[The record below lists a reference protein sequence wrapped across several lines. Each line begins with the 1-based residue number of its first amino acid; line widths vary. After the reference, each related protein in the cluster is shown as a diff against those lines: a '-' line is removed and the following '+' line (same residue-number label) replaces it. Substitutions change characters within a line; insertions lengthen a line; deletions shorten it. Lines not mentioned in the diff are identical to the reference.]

1 MAGNEKMIQDNRKY
15 LELLSGKYPTTQSV
29 CTEIINLRAIL
40 NLPKGTEHFMSDLH
54 GEYEAFNHIL
64 NNCSGVVREKA
75 EQIFKS
81 SLSDEDIGELCTL
94 VYYPELKIAS
104 VKNSGRDMDTWYETA
119 LLLMIELCKTVAV
132 KYTRSKVRKAL
143 PKDFAYIID
152 ELLHADY
159 GEESQSVYYSKIMES
174 ILALKNADEFIVA
187 LASLIKR
194 LAVDHLHIVGDIF
207 DRGPRPDLIMDMLK
221 EHHSVDVQWGNHDLL
236 WMGAAAGSEACIAAV
251 LVNSA
256 AFGNLSVLERGYSV
270 NLREL
275 AFFAD
280 KTYKDSPAFVPR
292 LLEDNPM
299 DEQDKSLAAKLYK
312 ALAIIMFKL
321 EGQLIRRHPE
331 FDMDER
337 LLLDKIDL
345 AAGTVL
351 CHGVKYQMTDSFFPT
366 LDPADPFRLS
376 PEEESVLQGLRESF
390 TTGRKLHSH
399 MRFLYSCGGMYRV
412 FNHNLMFHGCIP
424 MDAAGNFTAVSLAAR
439 TASGKGLL
447 DLADELARDA
457 YFGKGDEK
465 DAALDAMWYLW
476 CGKNSPLFGRSAMT
490 TFERLFIE
498 DDSTW
503 TERKNPYYDHVK
515 VKETCQR
522 ILLEFGLTSHIS
534 HIINGHV
541 PVRAKAGENPVK
553 GGGKLI
559 VIDGGFC
566 RAYHPRTGI
575 AGYTLIHN
583 SHGLRLSAHMPF
595 ESVEKAVEDNIDIH
609 SVTDDFEQ
617 LGRRLLVLDTDIGE
631 GISDDIFDLSLL
643 LEGYRYGII
652 AEKQ

>member
-1 MAGNEKMIQDNRKY
+1 MAGNEKMIRDNRKY
-15 LELLSGKYPTTQSV
+15 LELLSSRYPTTQSV

-75 EQIFKS
+75 ELIFKDSMS
-81 SLSDEDIGELCTL
+81 SEDIGELCTL

-104 VKNSGRDMDTWYETA
+104 VKESGRDMDTWYETA

-159 GEESQSVYYSKIMES
+159 GEENQSVYYNKIMES

-221 EHHSVDVQWGNHDLL
+221 EHHSVDVQWGNHDML
-236 WMGAAAGSEACIAAV
+236 WMGAVSGCEACIATV
-251 LVNSA
+251 MMNSA
-256 AFGNLSVLERGYSV
+256 AFGNLNVLERGYSV

-280 KTYKDSPAFVPR
+280 KTYKDSPAFSPR
-292 LLEDNPM
+292 LLEDNHM
-299 DEQDKSLAAKLYK
+299 DEQDRSIAGKIYK
-312 ALAIIMFKL
+312 ALAVIMFKL

-331 FDMDER
+331 YGMADRM
-337 LLLDKIDL
+337 LLDKIDL
-345 AAGTVL
+345 AEGTVL
-351 CHGVKYQMTDSFFPT
+351 CGGIKYTMTDSFLPT
-366 LDPADPFRLS
+366 LDPADPYRLS
-376 PEEESVLQGLRESF
+376 PDEKNVMRGLKEYF
-390 TTGRKLHSH
+390 TGGRKLNSH
-399 MRFLYSCGGMYRV
+399 MRFLYSNGGMYRV

-424 MDAAGNFTAVSLAAR
+424 MDAAGNFTAVRLAGR

-457 YFGKGDEK
+457 YFSKGAEK
-465 DAALDAMWYLW
+465 EEALDAMWYLW

-490 TFERLFIE
+490 TFERLFIG
-498 DDSTW
+498 DSSTW
-503 TERKNPYYDHVK
+503 TEHKNPYYDHVN
-515 VKETCQR
+515 VKETCLR
-522 ILLEFGLTSHIS
+522 ILREFGLTSQIS

-541 PVRAKAGENPVK
+541 PVRAKAGESPVK
-553 GGGKLI
+553 GGGRLI

-595 ESVEKAVEDNIDIH
+595 ESVEKAVDENIDIH
-609 SVTDDFEQ
+609 SVTDDFEK
-617 LGRRLLVLDTDIGE
+617 LGQRLLVLDTDIGQ

-643 LEGYRYGII
+643 LEGYRYGWI
-652 AEKQ
+652 AEKR